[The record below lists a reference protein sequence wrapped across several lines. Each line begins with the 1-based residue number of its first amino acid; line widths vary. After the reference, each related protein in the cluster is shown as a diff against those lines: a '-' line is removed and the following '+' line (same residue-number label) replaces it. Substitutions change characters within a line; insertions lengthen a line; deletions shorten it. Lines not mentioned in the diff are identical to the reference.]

1 MLIGSISL
9 HVLLCMIV
17 YVMNKI
23 NLKNKAKYYVKKSQR
38 HLSKHKTKVII
49 QSLGLTLYHLLALE
63 KHADVINQIFFF
75 FSLINSVNRPPIYI
89 YTQQEDP

>member
-17 YVMNKI
+17 YVMNRI

-49 QSLGLTLYHLLALE
+49 QSLGLMFKREYKLTLYHLLALE
-63 KHADVINQIFFF
+63 KHAGVRSTKRFFF
-75 FSLINSVNRPPIYI
+75 HS
-89 YTQQEDP
+89 